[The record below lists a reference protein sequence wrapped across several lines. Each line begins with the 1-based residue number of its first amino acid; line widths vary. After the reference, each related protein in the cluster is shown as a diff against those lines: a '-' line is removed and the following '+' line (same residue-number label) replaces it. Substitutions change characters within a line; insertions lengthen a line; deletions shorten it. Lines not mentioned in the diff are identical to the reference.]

1 MSKRKYHLVS
11 HLGNT
16 GETAL
21 NCLAQKSSQTSLIE
35 ETMQFSS
42 FAGLGEKTKQ
52 LFFLF
57 ENTD

>member
-1 MSKRKYHLVS
+1 MSKTKYHLVS

-21 NCLAQKSSQTSLIE
+21 NYFAQKSLQTSLVE
-35 ETMQFSS
+35 QTMPFSS

-52 LFFLF
+52 Q
-57 ENTD
+57 